1 MSNMTIIKQE
11 KKINLPFQKIK
22 SLHIEYKPAKT
33 KSSSN
38 ASVKNL
44 SNKNMT
50 HQYIYIKYLHINQ
63 TQYIPQSDQQSLQLN

>member
-11 KKINLPFQKIK
+11 KKKSTLSKTK

-38 ASVKNL
+38 TSVKNL
-44 SNKNMT
+44 SKKNMT
-50 HQYIYIKYLHINQ
+50 HQYIYMKYLHINQ
-63 TQYIPQSDQQSLQLN
+63 TQYISQSDQQSPLQLN